1 MAENKKKCRQYSVEY
16 IKYGFI
22 PSPTNI
28 QLSMCLLCQQVFSN
42 EAMKP
47 SRLKEH
53 LTKIHPDKA
62 SKDAAF
68 FQNIKEQLSKQSISK
83 MFARKVNQ
91 TDSGL
96 VASYNISLMIA
107 KSGLPFTAGEK
118 LVIPAIKEAISTVME
133 RDPSPVMQAI
143 PLSNDSVA
151 RRIKEM
157 ALDTEQQLCATLREH
172 PFSIQLD
179 ETTTMDNNVLL
190 MAYVRY
196 MSERDVAEDVL
207 FAKYLSTDTRGETI
221 FRALSDYLLEN
232 CIPIANILAC
242 ATDGAP
248 AMVGRYRG
256 FATLLK
262 ERVPQVLTVHCML
275 HRHNLVAKNLSPS
288 LHQSLNIAVRAINK
302 IKAHAL
308 NDRIFR
314 QLCGENDEAFQ
325 RLLLHTEVRWL
336 SKGNCL
342 ARLCELFTSVLEFLA
357 GADAGLRDTLWSC
370 RADIFYL
377 ADFFG
382 KMNEVSLKL
391 QGDAVTLVHSKATI
405 CSFLAKL
412 ELYKL
417 NLSRRQFS
425 NFPQLAKVVD
435 ELTDNHLLRYTDHLR
450 AVKADMEI
458 RFRDLEQLDV
468 PEWVMEPFEGDVSR
482 SEAEIQETLIDLQN
496 DEEAKATF
504 RACGWRVMWVTH
516 GQRFPLLW
524 KRIRLLLLAF
534 PTSYLVEQGF
544 SQALHMQTKYRSR
557 LNLVTSGAL
566 RLKLTS
572 LCPDVKKLAASHQ
585 AQGSH

>member
-16 IKYGFI
+16 IRYGFI

-28 QLSMCLLCQQVFSN
+28 QLPMCLLCQQVFSN

-62 SKDAAF
+62 SKDAAY
-68 FQNIKEQLSKQSISK
+68 FQNLKEQLSKQSISK
-83 MFARKVNQ
+83 MFARKLNQ
-91 TDSGL
+91 TESGL
-96 VASYNISLMIA
+96 LASYNISLLIA
-107 KSGLPFTAGEK
+107 
-118 LVIPAIKEAISTVME
+118 
-133 RDPSPVMQAI
+133 
-143 PLSNDSVA
+143 NVA

-157 ALDTEQQLCATLREH
+157 ALDTEQQLCATLREN

-179 ETTTMDNNVLL
+179 ETTTIDNNVLL

-207 FAKYLSTDTRGETI
+207 FAKYLFTDTRGETF
-221 FRALSDYLLEN
+221 FRALSDYLLVN
-232 CIPIANILAC
+232 SIPIANILAC

-275 HRHNLVAKNLSPS
+275 HRHNLVAKNISPS

-314 QLCGENDEAFQ
+314 QLCEENDEAFQ
-325 RLLLHTEVRWL
+325 GLLLHTEVRWL

-357 GADAGLRDTLWSC
+357 GANAALRDTLWSC
-370 RADIFYL
+370 RGDIFYL

-412 ELYKL
+412 ELYKQ
-417 NLSRRQFS
+417 NLSRRQFN

-435 ELTDNHLLRYTDHLR
+435 GLTDNHLLRYTDHLR

-458 RFRDLEQLDV
+458 RFRDLDQLDV
-468 PEWVMEPFEGDVSR
+468 PEWVMEPFQVDVSR
-482 SEAEIQETLIDLQN
+482 TEDEIQETLIDLQN
-496 DEEAKATF
+496 DEEAKSTF
-504 RACGWRVMWVTH
+504 RTCGWRVMWATH

>member
-1 MAENKKKCRQYSVEY
+1 MAENKKCRQYSVEY

-28 QLSMCLLCQQVFSN
+28 QLPMCLLCQQVFSN

-107 KSGLPFTAGEK
+107 NVAG
-118 LVIPAIKEAISTVME
+118 
-133 RDPSPVMQAI
+133 
-143 PLSNDSVA
+143 
-151 RRIKEM
+151 RIKEM

-275 HRHNLVAKNLSPS
+275 HRHNLAAKNLSPS
-288 LHQSLNIAVRAINK
+288 LHQSLNIAARAINK

-405 CSFLAKL
+405 CSFLARL

-458 RFRDLEQLDV
+458 RFRDLE
-468 PEWVMEPFEGDVSR
+468 
-482 SEAEIQETLIDLQN
+482 
-496 DEEAKATF
+496 
-504 RACGWRVMWVTH
+504 
-516 GQRFPLLW
+516 
-524 KRIRLLLLAF
+524 
-534 PTSYLVEQGF
+534 
-544 SQALHMQTKYRSR
+544 
-557 LNLVTSGAL
+557 
-566 RLKLTS
+566 
-572 LCPDVKKLAASHQ
+572 
-585 AQGSH
+585 

>member
-1 MAENKKKCRQYSVEY
+1 
-16 IKYGFI
+16 
-22 PSPTNI
+22 
-28 QLSMCLLCQQVFSN
+28 MCLLCQQVFSN

-62 SKDAAF
+62 SKDVAY
-68 FQNIKEQLSKQSISK
+68 FQDLKDQLSKRSISK
-83 MFARKVNQ
+83 MFVRKVNQ
-91 TDSGL
+91 AESGL
-96 VASYNISLMIA
+96 VASYNISLLIA
-107 KSGLPFTAGEK
+107 KSGLPFTVGEK

-157 ALDTEQQLCATLREH
+157 ALDTEQQLCATLREN

-179 ETTTMDNNVLL
+179 ETTMDNNVLL

-221 FRALSDYLLEN
+221 FRALSQYLLEN
-232 CIPIANILAC
+232 SIPIANILAC

-275 HRHNLVAKNLSPS
+275 HRHNLVAKNISPS

-357 GADAGLRDTLWSC
+357 GADAALRDTLWSC
-370 RADIFYL
+370 CGDIFYL

-391 QGDAVTLVHSKATI
+391 QGDALTLVHSKATI

-412 ELYKL
+412 ELYRH
-417 NLSRRQFS
+417 NLSRRQFN
-425 NFPQLAKVVD
+425 NFPQLAKVA
-435 ELTDNHLLRYTDHLR
+435 Y
-450 AVKADMEI
+450 
-458 RFRDLEQLDV
+458 
-468 PEWVMEPFEGDVSR
+468 
-482 SEAEIQETLIDLQN
+482 
-496 DEEAKATF
+496 
-504 RACGWRVMWVTH
+504 
-516 GQRFPLLW
+516 
-524 KRIRLLLLAF
+524 
-534 PTSYLVEQGF
+534 Y
-544 SQALHMQTKYRSR
+544 
-557 LNLVTSGAL
+557 
-566 RLKLTS
+566 
-572 LCPDVKKLAASHQ
+572 
-585 AQGSH
+585 